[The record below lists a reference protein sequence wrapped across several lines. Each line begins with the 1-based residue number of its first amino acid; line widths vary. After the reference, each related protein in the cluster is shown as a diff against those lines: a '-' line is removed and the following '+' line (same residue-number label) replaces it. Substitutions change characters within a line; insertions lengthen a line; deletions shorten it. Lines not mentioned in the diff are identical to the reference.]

1 MNYFQGYTWRWAPIL
16 MNINERTAHCECS
29 SNSEMI
35 LSIEPY
41 HAISTYGPNMVKTCQ
56 NPPIVWYGSWLG
68 SSPGYIHIWT
78 NYIWFTILIVT
89 LVKPSIIL
97 SSTDS
102 IMKTLASTN
111 LALLTIGQ
119 PLLQY
124 RTAIAVTGHLDHVP
138 CRKSMKPWKSIG
150 WTSLE
155 FEFPYQILFFVYIS
169 ILWLFREQAITRR
182 DKEKLKGFQ
191 NKKPE
196 TTARMLCDDFNQWFS
211 VRRRSMFLGKATIL
225 VCAGACHHTFS
236 SNLIQVETPRSCKIM
251 MSWYRAKLQ

>member
-1 MNYFQGYTWRWAPIL
+1 MNYFQGYTWRWAQIL
-16 MNINERTAHCECS
+16 TNINEHTAHSECS

-41 HAISTYGPNMVKTCQ
+41 HAISTYGSNMVKTCQ
-56 NPPIVWYGSWLG
+56 NPPIVWYGSKLG

-119 PLLQY
+119 PLLQH
-124 RTAIAVTGHLDHVP
+124 RTAIVVTGHLGHVP
-138 CRKSMKPWKSIG
+138 WRSRRKPHQTVRGKWSPTKS
-150 WTSLE
+150 TEDE
-155 FEFPYQILFFVYIS
+155 FRFWNRMESVFKTLHGA
-169 ILWLFREQAITRR
+169 RC
-182 DKEKLKGFQ
+182 DKEKLKGSLDYK
-191 NKKPE
+191 NRKPLP
-196 TTARMLCDDFNQWFS
+196 RC
-211 VRRRSMFLGKATIL
+211 
-225 VCAGACHHTFS
+225 CAMISISA
-236 SNLIQVETPRSCKIM
+236 LR
-251 MSWYRAKLQ
+251 